1 MAGNRSAV
9 WFSGLL
15 ATALLLLAAST
26 LPPAGPVEEQ
36 ARALLSPVVGALG
49 DVARPGANLILRAD
63 ELDHLS
69 SENAALQLKVER
81 LERDLATLRENQ
93 TAQEAT
99 TALFGGARQTPDDA
113 LIARVLVRD
122 PAPGQ
127 TVLLIGRGADDG
139 VLVGQPVL
147 GPGGT
152 LLGTITRVEDSHAW
166 LRLVTDEDAA
176 VAVVV
181 QSSRTPGAL
190 VGTGDSLNLE
200 LVERGADVAVG
211 DILVTSALGGRYP
224 AGLVAGRITSVD
236 SAPQDLFETIAVEP
250 LSDPRRLEQ
259 VLVLTSFH
267 PVLSAS
273 TASTG
278 SEVSP

>member
-26 LPPAGPVEEQ
+26 LPPAGAVEEQ
-36 ARALLSPVVGALG
+36 ARGVLSPVVGALG
-49 DVARPGANLILRAD
+49 DVARPGVNLVLRAD
-63 ELDHLS
+63 ELDELS
-69 SENAALQLKVER
+69 SENAALRLEVER
-81 LERDLATLRENQ
+81 LERDLATLRESQ
-93 TAQEAT
+93 TTQEASA
-99 TALFGGARQTPDDA
+99 ALLSGARQTAENA

-139 VLVGQPVL
+139 VLIGQPVL

-152 LLGTITRVEDSHAW
+152 LLGAITRVEDSHAW
-166 LRLVTDEDAA
+166 LRLVTDGDAA

-190 VGTGDSLNLE
+190 VGTGNSLTLE

-211 DILVTSALGGRYP
+211 DVLVTSGLGGRYP
-224 AGLVAGRITSVD
+224 SGLVAGRVTEVS

-267 PVLSAS
+267 PVFA
-273 TASTG
+273 A